1 MRTGSG
7 LSQRDRVDRIR
18 VRSWALQVL
27 YRWESQ
33 SGGAS
38 LQNALSDT
46 LQHRRV
52 AERRTTALEDRVHLV
67 ADHLE
72 EVDSALRSAL
82 DNWDFSRLSRVD
94 RSILRVGAAELLFDP
109 EVPAKVA
116 IQEAVRL
123 AERYGGSQSPAFV
136 NGVLDAVFRAH
147 PERA

>member
-1 MRTGSG
+1 MTAPALTSRE
-7 LSQRDRVDRIR
+7 RVDRAR

-38 LQNALSDT
+38 LEGALSDT

-52 AERRTTALEDRVHLV
+52 SERRTEALERRVHLV

-72 EVDSALRSAL
+72 AIDSELRRALT
-82 DNWDFSRLSRVD
+82 NWNFDRLSRVD
-94 RSILRVGAAELLFDP
+94 RSILRVGVAELLFDA
-109 EVPAKVA
+109 EVPGKVA

-123 AERYGGSQSPAFV
+123 AERYGGAQSPAFV
-136 NGVLDAVFRAH
+136 NGVLDAVYKAH
-147 PERA
+147 PNAP